1 MELPFRPDFS
11 GKTAVVTGGSGVLG
25 SGFCRALA
33 ACGARVAIVN
43 RSPEKGRVLA
53 DSIRAD
59 GGEAEAFSA
68 DVTDAQSVAQACE
81 AVRAVYGPCEF
92 LVNGAGGNHPSATAD
107 EERFSRETPADPPKK
122 GFFDLDPAGFSYVY
136 GLNMTGAFLT
146 TKFFA
151 RDMAERG
158 RGAIVNIASVSGV
171 LPLTKAPAYSSA
183 KAAVANFTQWL
194 AVYLGG
200 SGVRVNA
207 IAPGFFPAEQNR
219 ALLWNPDGSPTAR
232 TGKILAGTP
241 LGRLGRPEELVGALL
256 WLLDDRCSGFVT
268 GAIIPVDGGF
278 TAFSGV

>member
-1 MELPFRPDFS
+1 MRREGRHREPFA
-11 GKTAVVTGGSGVLG
+11 G
-25 SGFCRALA
+25 
-33 ACGARVAIVN
+33 
-43 RSPEKGRVLA
+43 KGRVLA

-207 IAPGFFPAEQNR
+207 IAPGFFPR
-219 ALLWNPDGSPTAR
+219 SRTGRSSGTRTAR
-232 TGKILAGTP
+232 PRRAP
-241 LGRLGRPEELVGALL
+241 GRSWRARRWGVSGGRRSWSA
-256 WLLDDRCSGFVT
+256 RCSGSWTT
-268 GAIIPVDGGF
+268 GAP
-278 TAFSGV
+278 AS